1 MSWFMCTYILNSNK
15 LNNKIIYNRKITC
28 MNIMKITLLA
38 RKSITSGTN
47 QPNLLNVISSF
58 SRFRISIK

>member
-1 MSWFMCTYILNSNK
+1 MNWFMCTYILNSNK

-28 MNIMKITLLA
+28 MNITKITLFAL
-38 RKSITSGTN
+38 KSITSGTN

-58 SRFRISIK
+58 SRFRIAIK